1 MNHPDDDEK
10 VLVGLMA
17 NYPNVACEAGHRIS
31 SLQIAN
37 DFHRRIFVAARDAAK
52 DRALCF
58 EEVKRRFSPTHR
70 EELMLFCEIFDVRCI
85 EPSAHYYIERV
96 IEAAALRK
104 FRSAYHS
111 LADSVESITVDDALL
126 ASEEMRNSVRVPNL
140 WHGWK
145 EYGDQYEAEIQA
157 RVDNAGKTTPVRLG
171 IAPIDSWISGFQPGH
186 LTVICARPKTGKS
199 FLAAKLINESTV
211 KYDIP
216 GLYCSIEMSA
226 AETYDRIL
234 AMQSQVS
241 TKRIQSGNVAPADIE
256 RLGALLLKLKQK
268 PLSFSR
274 EEREPRILSAISEA
288 IQKHKIRYVV
298 IDYLQ
303 RIKTESTTA
312 YQKKFEQVDQVTED
326 LKSFAS
332 KNEIAIILLSQ
343 VNFHGSMA
351 FAASSEAHA
360 DEKIILSAIKDSQP
374 RRVKITIEFQRHG
387 PSGMSCE
394 TEFDGDTRFF
404 VPVEPSPPKSKN
416 VKNPYAE
423 TQNEFDIL

>member
-31 SLQIAN
+31 SLQISN
-37 DFHRRIFVAARDAAK
+37 DFYRRIFVAAREAAK
-52 DRALCF
+52 DRILCF
-58 EEVKRRFSPTHR
+58 EEVKRRFKP
-70 EELMLFCEIFDVRCI
+70 ENQDELMLFAEVYDVRCV
-85 EPSAHYYIERV
+85 ELSGRYYIERV

-104 FRSAYHS
+104 FRNSYHA
-111 LADSVESITVDDALL
+111 LADSVEHLTVDDALL
-126 ASEEMRNSVRVPNL
+126 ASEEMSSSIRVPNL
-140 WHGWK
+140 WHDWK
-145 EYGDQYEAEIQA
+145 QYGDDYENDIQT
-157 RVDNAGKTTPVRLG
+157 RVENAGKSAPVRLG
-171 IAPIDSWISGFQPGH
+171 IAPIDNWLQFQPGH

-199 FLAAKLINESTV
+199 FLVAKLINESTV
-211 KYDIP
+211 KHDIP

-241 TKRIQSGNVAPADIE
+241 TKRIQSGNVAPADLS

-274 EEREPRILSAISEA
+274 EEREPRIMSAISEA
-288 IQKHKIRYVV
+288 IQKHRIRYVV

-303 RIKTESTTA
+303 RIKREGTA
-312 YQKKFEQVDQVTED
+312 YRKKFEEVDQVTEN
-326 LKSFAS
+326 LKAFAE
-332 KNEIAIILLSQ
+332 KNEVSIILLSQ
-343 VNFHGSMA
+343 VNGSGAMA
-351 FAASSEAHA
+351 FSASSEAHA
-360 DEKIILSAIKDSQP
+360 DEKLIMTAVRDCMP
-374 RRVKITIEFQRHG
+374 RRVRITIEFQRHG

-404 VPVEPSPPKSKN
+404 VPVEPLPTKSK
-416 VKNPYAE
+416 KSRNPYADSE
-423 TQNEFDIL
+423 DAVDKLC

>member
-10 VLVGLMA
+10 ILVGLMA

-31 SLQIAN
+31 SLQINN
-37 DFHRRIFVAARDAAK
+37 DFYRRVFVAAREAAK
-52 DRALCF
+52 DRVLCF
-58 EEVKRRFSPTHR
+58 EEVKRRFNPADQD
-70 EELMLFCEIFDVRCI
+70 ELMLFAGVYDVRCV
-85 EPSAHYYIERV
+85 ELSGRYYIERV

-104 FRSAYHS
+104 FRSSYLS
-111 LADSVESITVDDALL
+111 LADSVEHLTVDDALL

-140 WHGWK
+140 WHDWK
-145 EYGDQYEAEIQA
+145 QYGDDYETDIQT
-157 RVDNAGKTTPVRLG
+157 RVDNAGKSAPVRLG
-171 IAPIDSWISGFQPGH
+171 IAPIDNWLQFQPGH

-199 FLAAKLINESTV
+199 FLVAKLINESTV
-211 KYDIP
+211 KHDIP

-241 TKRIQSGNVAPADIE
+241 TKRIQSGNVAPADLA
-256 RLGALLLKLKQK
+256 RLGGLLLKLKQK

-288 IQKHKIRYVV
+288 IQKHRIRYVV

-303 RIKTESTTA
+303 QIKREGTA
-312 YQKKFEQVDQVTED
+312 YRKKFEEVDQVTEN
-326 LKSFAS
+326 LKSFAE
-332 KNEIAIILLSQ
+332 KNAVSIILLSQ
-343 VNFHGSMA
+343 VNGSGAMA
-351 FAASSEAHA
+351 FSASSEAHA
-360 DEKIILSAIKDSQP
+360 DEKLIMSAMRDCIP

-404 VPVEPSPPKSKN
+404 VPVEPLATKGKKSRT
-416 VKNPYAE
+416 PYADYE
-423 TQNEFDIL
+423 DEVDKLC